1 MAVNQE
7 IEYATQCSDL
17 TIESLVFQNN
27 NVVGNFNYPQNVP
40 AYKPICKFLMNCPL
54 KTAFSKYPSVFYQN
68 YLREFWCTAIA
79 YDPSPPFDDFVAR
92 PLKEYLIKFSMM
104 NGKKPL
110 TLDFKTFCTSTGLD
124 YNNGEYVA
132 HPSLEAV
139 KAELA
144 KIVTNLSYLD
154 KTPVL
159 KNSFLVAWRIQFTFV
174 IQVLGG
180 NYSSIEYVN
189 SIQQM
194 IAYYLITGTK
204 KTHSVSS
211 GQTAYPQDTEG
222 NIQPAVKRSHSPL
235 DEGTRKSQPLLEGTT
250 TDLKDSRENIQS
262 ADKGLPSM
270 VPDEGTGKTKP
281 LSEGPHRDK
290 DLEGFKPSADMKPSI
305 TLAVDLSRTDAK
317 YQADQT
323 QSARLRYRS
332 LTKNKGKTSSE
343 VKPNTQ
349 TLLLTIAADVQ
360 ALLFSDDDLA
370 KSEDDVFEAGDEI
383 DEDIHHTDEE
393 ETQLTKDQWEKHK
406 EAAASYAY
414 LNTEIKGIHDAA
426 YKVYKGIEAAFSTYE
441 KLLVMFQAH
450 YGKDAEKI
458 LGSLKVIQD
467 AVKEDHA
474 LNKKVIEATEAN
486 TKNSTNLT
494 ELLTLIKSFDF

>member
-54 KTAFSKYPSVFYQN
+54 KMAFSKYPSVFYQN

-159 KNSFLVAWRIQFTFV
+159 KNSFLVAWRIQFTCV
-174 IQVLGG
+174 IQALGG
-180 NYSSIEYVN
+180 NYSSTEQIN

-194 IAYYLITGTK
+194 ITYCLMTGTK
-204 KTHSVSS
+204 VDIGDIIYSAQYTQDEKFRSLPGILMSPLPFSGKKKKGKSHSMSKAKPTTQGPEASGTLPQKRKKAKTNK
-211 GQTAYPQDTEG
+211 TTPEATETSPTEDG

-281 LSEGPHRDK
+281 LSEGPHGDK
-290 DLEGFKPSADMKPSI
+290 DSEGFKPSADMKPST
-305 TLAVDLSRTDAK
+305 TLVADLSRTDAK
-317 YQADQT
+317 YQTDQT
-323 QSARLRYRS
+323 
-332 LTKNKGKTSSE
+332 
-343 VKPNTQ
+343 
-349 TLLLTIAADVQ
+349 
-360 ALLFSDDDLA
+360 
-370 KSEDDVFEAGDEI
+370 
-383 DEDIHHTDEE
+383 
-393 ETQLTKDQWEKHK
+393 
-406 EAAASYAY
+406 
-414 LNTEIKGIHDAA
+414 
-426 YKVYKGIEAAFSTYE
+426 
-441 KLLVMFQAH
+441 
-450 YGKDAEKI
+450 
-458 LGSLKVIQD
+458 
-467 AVKEDHA
+467 
-474 LNKKVIEATEAN
+474 
-486 TKNSTNLT
+486 
-494 ELLTLIKSFDF
+494 